1 MLLRLRGGLL
11 NLRGG
16 PLFLSSAIFPS
27 GRAAMSSQPASW
39 DASRDAL
46 PGGGSVVS
54 TSFLAAQLGRVTL
67 LDASWFLPA
76 AKRDGKLEHA
86 LRRIPT
92 ARHFDINAP
101 GLCDAASPLPHML
114 PRARELGAALA
125 ALGVR
130 HSRAVVVY
138 DSQGLFSAARAWYQ
152 LRAFGHPR
160 VAVLEGGL
168 PRWLAEGRPVAT
180 EAEDAAEE
188 AALAGIEAAELG
200 APAPEVEE
208 WVLDEARVRG
218 LAQVREAA
226 AQRARLAGAAD
237 AADALRGAEL
247 LLDARPAARFA
258 GAEPEPR
265 AGLRSGH
272 VPGARSVPHSS
283 VLDSANHNALLP
295 RERLVE
301 VFRSAGV
308 DVARPGALV
317 ASCGSGVTGCVLA
330 LALVQAGRPLERT
343 ALYDGSWAEYGAAA
357 AAEAPLAVGA
367 PEGDAETEAL
377 KK

>member
-1 MLLRLRGGLL
+1 
-11 NLRGG
+11 
-16 PLFLSSAIFPS
+16 
-27 GRAAMSSQPASW
+27 
-39 DASRDAL
+39 
-46 PGGGSVVS
+46 
-54 TSFLAAQLGRVTL
+54 
-67 LDASWFLPA
+67 
-76 AKRDGKLEHA
+76 
-86 LRRIPT
+86 
-92 ARHFDINAP
+92 
-101 GLCDAASPLPHML
+101 
-114 PRARELGAALA
+114 
-125 ALGVR
+125 
-130 HSRAVVVY
+130 
-138 DSQGLFSAARAWYQ
+138 
-152 LRAFGHPR
+152 
-160 VAVLEGGL
+160 
-168 PRWLAEGRPVAT
+168 VAT

>member
-1 MLLRLRGGLL
+1 
-11 NLRGG
+11 
-16 PLFLSSAIFPS
+16 
-27 GRAAMSSQPASW
+27 
-39 DASRDAL
+39 
-46 PGGGSVVS
+46 
-54 TSFLAAQLGRVTL
+54 
-67 LDASWFLPA
+67 
-76 AKRDGKLEHA
+76 
-86 LRRIPT
+86 
-92 ARHFDINAP
+92 
-101 GLCDAASPLPHML
+101 ML

-130 HSRAVVVY
+130 HGRAVVVY

-208 WVLDEARVRG
+208 WALDEARVRG

-226 AQRARLAGAAD
+226 AQRAQLAG

-283 VLDSANHNALLP
+283 VLDAARHNALLP

-308 DVARPGALV
+308 DVARPGTLI

-357 AAEAPLAVGA
+357 GAEAPLAVGA